1 MWKNYDKIC
10 WTLIDNGSEDKKVKG
25 AKSVIKREFKFEN
38 YENYLKE
45 TQLGDKIKYLEK
57 NKININQY

>member
-10 WTLIDNGSEDKKVKG
+10 WTLIDDGSEDKKVKG

-45 TQLGDKIKYLEK
+45 TQLGDKIK
-57 NKININQY
+57 